1 MKMKGSYKLPL
12 KGCVTQELVCDM
24 KMKGSYKKQ
33 PFTTYPPA
41 LVCDMKMNGR
51 YKVEYKAYF
60 VCDMEVEKY

>member
-1 MKMKGSYKLPL
+1 MKGSYKLYRSWNVL
-12 KGCVTQELVCDM
+12 N
-24 KMKGSYKKQ
+24 
-33 PFTTYPPA
+33 F